1 MPEELYN
8 SHDYCSL
15 AEELE
20 AVKAEL
26 AEVTADKY
34 YLINAAMDGGDTF
47 HYTAHDMG
55 YRDMER
61 KVKYLEA
68 DYVISNRELLIKQV
82 ENQRLTAEL
91 AKWKQDA
98 ERLAKHHLSITKE
111 NLFHCSYCGYI
122 TTDDDG
128 IMVHQ
133 DNCPITLH
141 RELVAKYKVTK

>member
-1 MPEELYN
+1 MGASDSPMFLEQWLQ
-8 SHDYCSL
+8 SL
-15 AEELE
+15 L
-20 AVKAEL
+20 
-26 AEVTADKY
+26 D
-34 YLINAAMDGGDTF
+34 D
-47 HYTAHDMG
+47 
-55 YRDMER
+55 
-61 KVKYLEA
+61 
-68 DYVISNRELLIKQV
+68 NRELVCFSEGWWVFRTIYPLTVPEQDILTDIKTPRSIENKLTDTEACNARLVEQV
-82 ENQRLTAEL
+82 EQLTAEL

-141 RELVAKYKVTK
+141 RELVAKYKETK